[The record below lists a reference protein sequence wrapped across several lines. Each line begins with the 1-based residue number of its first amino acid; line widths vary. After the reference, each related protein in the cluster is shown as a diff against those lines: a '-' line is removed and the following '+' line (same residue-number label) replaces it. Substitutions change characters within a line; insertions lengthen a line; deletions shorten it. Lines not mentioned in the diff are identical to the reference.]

1 MNKDMYLAYFYLNDI
16 FILFSSSDIAE
27 ILGHK
32 DTKVISDENLA
43 DLVRQIAV
51 NCNVRMF
58 IEDVENVYEVDSH
71 RPLGCTLH
79 SLSKSTL
86 LVTCD
91 EEVGFFLAVLHFSP
105 LHL

>member
-1 MNKDMYLAYFYLNDI
+1 MLFLFYF
-16 FILFSSSDIAE
+16 SDIAE

-51 NCNVRMF
+51 NCNVSII
-58 IEDVENVYEVDSH
+58 IEDVYEFDSH
-71 RPLGCTLH
+71 IGCTLH
-79 SLSKSTL
+79 SLSKSSL

-91 EEVGFFLAVLHFSP
+91 KEVGVFIVWHTSFFSTTSVNIYYC
-105 LHL
+105 

>member
-1 MNKDMYLAYFYLNDI
+1 MLLLYI
-16 FILFSSSDIAE
+16 FFSDIAE

-58 IEDVENVYEVDSH
+58 IEDVENVFEFDSH
-71 RPLGCTLH
+71 IGYSLH

-91 EEVGFFLAVLHFSP
+91 KEVVFGFFWGRTSFFSTTSVNIYYR
-105 LHL
+105 

>member
-1 MNKDMYLAYFYLNDI
+1 MLLLYI
-16 FILFSSSDIAE
+16 FFSDIAE

-58 IEDVENVYEVDSH
+58 IEDVD
-71 RPLGCTLH
+71 PM
-79 SLSKSTL
+79 
-86 LVTCD
+86 
-91 EEVGFFLAVLHFSP
+91 
-105 LHL
+105 

>member
-1 MNKDMYLAYFYLNDI
+1 
-16 FILFSSSDIAE
+16 
-27 ILGHK
+27 LGHK

-58 IEDVENVYEVDSH
+58 IEDVENVFQFDSH
-71 RPLGCTLH
+71 IGYSLH
-79 SLSKSTL
+79 SLSKSSL

-91 EEVGFFLAVLHFSP
+91 KEVGFGVFLGGVLHFSP